1 MHVYIYNMFN
11 KLIII
16 INITNNLKS
25 SSITKS
31 VIDIYITKLNKLF
44 DNCLFDKI
52 KLSKIEALRFNKA

>member
-1 MHVYIYNMFN
+1 MFN

-52 KLSKIEALRFNKA
+52 KLSNIEALRFDKA

>member
-1 MHVYIYNMFN
+1 MFN

-16 INITNNLKS
+16 INIMNNLKS

-52 KLSKIEALRFNKA
+52 KLSKIEALRFDKA